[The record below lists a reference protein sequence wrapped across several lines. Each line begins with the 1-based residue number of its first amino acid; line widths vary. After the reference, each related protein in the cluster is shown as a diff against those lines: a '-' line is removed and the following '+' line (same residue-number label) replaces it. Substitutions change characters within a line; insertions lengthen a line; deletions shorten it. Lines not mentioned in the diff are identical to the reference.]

1 MNNKKLLSKFIELSV
16 FSMVLLIPVIFF
28 TRTNDVFEINKM
40 YIFRLMT
47 ILSAAVW
54 IIKIINEGGVSF
66 VKSALNF
73 PVLGLLA
80 VSLLSTFITANF
92 NVSLFGVYE
101 DFEGILT
108 VLNYTV
114 FFFLILNFAGDERSV
129 KKIVA
134 LTIAATVFITLY
146 GFAQNF
152 GIDFIRWNPETY
164 NPGRFFSTL
173 GNPNFLAAYLVET
186 LPLLFILFFITKDTF
201 KKSAVLLMLT
211 GAVVILFLTKSR
223 AGFLSFLVT
232 LLLIII
238 YTFIDS
244 RKEKH
249 GIFAENK
256 KWLLGFAVIFTVTAL
271 FSGKVQ
277 EAFGDLYTR
286 IAFIFSEG
294 LQKTPRVYIWK
305 SALMM
310 FKDNPVLGYGLD
322 TFQVMF
328 PYYRLPEYWRIEWN
342 GTPEKTH
349 NIFLQY
355 LSTQGIAGFGM
366 YMLLL
371 VAFFKKSFNVIFGEK
386 DITKRYFAF
395 GFFMLVIAYFI
406 QGLFNYTVVAY
417 GMMFWI
423 ALAVILI
430 MGGININNA
439 WYPLPGRL
447 SFVKNNAVLFI
458 GITVLLATA
467 LAASLTRYWAADMY
481 YKVGNI
487 AAETPG
493 IETRSLEFYEK
504 SVKLNPFRE
513 IYWVKYGIG
522 FERCAR
528 SAKDPAN
535 VKHYITQAI
544 NVHMHTLKLNGK
556 NGYNYNNIARSFKFY
571 GENIDKKGY
580 TDAVKHYEEAIKRDP
595 NNAYFGLDLA
605 TVYMNSGEFEKAA
618 KICEK
623 YSAMYPNFATPYS
636 YLGYLHML
644 AARNTAANKQ
654 QANELLDRARQY
666 YEKAVEPDKQW
677 FRDNISMSSSYSN
690 LAIIYFNSG
699 KVKMAEDTFNR
710 GLELW
715 PQYREGY
722 YNLAM
727 LYENTGNLPMA
738 AQTYKRVLSVF
749 PNDEKALA
757 ELNKLSGRGIK

>member
-1 MNNKKLLSKFIELSV
+1 MNHNKILSKFIELSV
-16 FSMVLLIPVIFF
+16 YSMIFLIPVIFF

-114 FFFLILNFAGDERSV
+114 FFFLILNFTGDERSV

-134 LTIAATVFITLY
+134 LTIAATLFITLY

-152 GIDFIRWNPETY
+152 GIDFVRWNPETY

-310 FKDNPVLGYGLD
+310 FKDNPVFGYGLD

-371 VAFFKKSFNVIFGEK
+371 AAFFKKSFNVIFGEK

-430 MGGININNA
+430 MGGININNS
-439 WYPLPGRL
+439 WHPFPGRL
-447 SFVKNNAVLFI
+447 SFIKNNAVLFT
-458 GITVLLATA
+458 GVTAVLAIA

-504 SVKLNPFRE
+504 AVKMNPYRE

-528 SAKDPAN
+528 SEKDPARVN
-535 VKHYITQAI
+535 HYITQAI
-544 NVHMHTLKLNGK
+544 NVHTHTLKLNDK

-571 GENIDKKGY
+571 GENVDKKGY

-595 NNAYFGLDLA
+595 NNAYFALDLA

-644 AARNTAANKQ
+644 AARNPAVNKN
-654 QANELLDRARQY
+654 QAGELLDRARQY

-677 FRDNISMSSSYSN
+677 FRDNISMSSSFSN

-722 YNLAM
+722 FNLAM
-727 LYENTGNLPMA
+727 LYENTGNHRMA
-738 AQTYKRVLSVF
+738 AETYKRVLSVF